1 MNSPVT
7 NEQIDYVFKQLKITG
22 WPHVLSVLIVTVA
35 IWNYEKTYLIIGW
48 CVCIQFSHFCRVIF
62 LDSTWETYKEKTVDY
77 RRVSLLLCCGMLF
90 TGAMWSVIPLLFMN
104 DPHSE
109 TFIFISISLAG
120 LVAATLPA
128 LAAYL
133 PAYLCFVG
141 PVLITLAYRYYD
153 VGLEASALLTLLF
166 ISVVVGIS
174 YTINAIITRSI
185 TIDFKNV
192 VLLRE
197 VTKAK
202 EIAEDANQAKSRFL
216 AAASH
221 DLRQPLQALGLILE
235 SMRVRTLSGKSS
247 SEKDLALL
255 VERGLESHDSM
266 SALFNALLE
275 LSRFESHELDVT
287 CIDFSINEMLE
298 SIVNE
303 FQPSAKVKCLT
314 LTQRGSE
321 AVTKTDPVLFG
332 RVVRNLLSNAIKFT
346 QKGSIT
352 VVIEEKESGVLLS
365 IIDTGVGIPKS
376 EQGKVF
382 DEYHQVS
389 NEARRRHEGIGLGL
403 SVVKKMCELLE
414 LPIHLESSLGLG
426 TTFSIILPG
435 GDREKIAPKV
445 SGVVQLV
452 GQYRV
457 LVVDDDPMILAAIST
472 LMGDWK
478 CPCIVAEC
486 IDSALDILQRSE
498 FVPDLI
504 LTDYRLGE
512 GVTGIDAIES
522 IRQYMGSDTPALI
535 MSGDTDS
542 ELVREIREKK
552 YYLIQKPVKPLHLQ
566 KVMAK
571 LLKKKQAN
579 Q

>member
-22 WPHVLSVLIVTVA
+22 WPYVFAVFIATIA
-35 IWNYEKTYLIIGW
+35 IWNYEKSYLIIGW
-48 CVCIQFSHFCRVIF
+48 CVCIQASHLCRVVF

-77 RRVSLLLCCGMLF
+77 RRVSQFLCCGMLF
-90 TGAMWSVIPLLFMN
+90 TGVLWSVIPLLFMN

-109 TFIFISISLAG
+109 SFIFISISLAG

-166 ISVVVGIS
+166 ISAVVGIS

-202 EIAEDANQAKSRFL
+202 EIAEEANQAKSRFL

-235 SMRVRTLSGKSS
+235 SMRVRTLSGESS
-247 SEKDLALL
+247 NEKDLALL

-287 CIDFSINEMLE
+287 CIDFSLNEMIE

-303 FQPSAKVKCLT
+303 FQPSARAKHLL
-314 LTQRGSE
+314 LTQRGGE
-321 AVTKTDPVLFG
+321 EVTKTDPVLFG

-346 QKGSIT
+346 QEGSVT
-352 VVIEEKESGVLLS
+352 VGIERKNDNVILS
-365 IIDTGVGIPKS
+365 VIDTGVGIPKQ

-414 LPIHLESSLGLG
+414 LPIHLESTLGMG
-426 TTFSIILPG
+426 TTFSITLPAG
-435 GDREKIAPKV
+435 ERHQIAPKI
-445 SGVVQLV
+445 SGLVQPMNPS
-452 GQYRV
+452 RV
-457 LVVDDDPMILAAIST
+457 LVVDDDPMILSAIST
-472 LMGDWK
+472 LMEDWN

-486 IDSALDILQRSE
+486 IDEALDILQRSE
-498 FVPDLI
+498 FSPELI

-522 IRQYMGSDTPALI
+522 IRQHMGADIPALI

-542 ELVREIREKK
+542 QLVRDIREKK

-566 KVMAK
+566 KAMAK
-571 LLKKKQAN
+571 LLR
-579 Q
+579 